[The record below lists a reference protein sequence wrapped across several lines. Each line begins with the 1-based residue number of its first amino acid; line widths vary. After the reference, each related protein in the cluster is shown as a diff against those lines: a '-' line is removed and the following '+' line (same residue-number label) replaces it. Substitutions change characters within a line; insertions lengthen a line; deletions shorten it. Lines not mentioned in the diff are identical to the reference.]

1 VLRTTASPF
10 LGAVA
15 SILRDW
21 ASDTEASRL
30 WGPTTNNWNGRRMQ
44 QCTLIRARPS
54 TPTLLHLHSMQS
66 QRATEDTMLQSS
78 GHLGRGRQH
87 ERSPDSRPMLPTRPC
102 PQRTSWIDRRT
113 RVCPLRANLET
124 PVMLY
129 WGAIP
134 LRRTGAAPQSVRLRQ
149 REQHWEQAGWWKVA
163 SISINEMITVPGG
176 APRGGGWW
184 HSPCVTNRSQVAACR
199 ATARLTSLC

>member
-1 VLRTTASPF
+1 VGTNVLERKSVAVECLSSTRVWRQSVLPSCSVLRTTASPF

-87 ERSPDSRPMLPTRPC
+87 ERSPRFTAYATHP
-102 PQRTSWIDRRT
+102 
-113 RVCPLRANLET
+113 
-124 PVMLY
+124 
-129 WGAIP
+129 
-134 LRRTGAAPQSVRLRQ
+134 
-149 REQHWEQAGWWKVA
+149 
-163 SISINEMITVPGG
+163 TVPT
-176 APRGGGWW
+176 AEVVDRQAYQ
-184 HSPCVTNRSQVAACR
+184 SLSVARQFRNTCHVVLGRNPPEAYRCSTAERPLAAAR
-199 ATARLTSLC
+199 AALGTGRLVGSGKHLD